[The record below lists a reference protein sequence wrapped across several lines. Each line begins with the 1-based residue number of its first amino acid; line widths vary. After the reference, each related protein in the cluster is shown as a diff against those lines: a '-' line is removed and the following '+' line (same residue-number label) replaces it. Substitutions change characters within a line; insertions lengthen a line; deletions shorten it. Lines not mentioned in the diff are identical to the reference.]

1 MRTQYTVA
9 GQSIPTITISYGSF
23 LILWGI
29 VISQISESNSI
40 TSYFPSLLGA
50 PLLLSGILANAI
62 PEKRKLWMHIAATF
76 GLLSALG
83 GTRFFMVISDGF
95 NYASSSMLMLLVT
108 GAIYTYI
115 CVQSF
120 IWFRKNK
127 EEIEAKISA
136 LSEASAGLA
145 QKMYAEQAEAGQQEA
160 EAGGSN
166 EDNDAVEAEF
176 EEVKEDEKKG

>member
-95 NYASSSMLMLLVT
+95 NYASSSMLMLLIT

-127 EEIEAKISA
+127 EEIEALRMQEMK
-136 LSEASAGLA
+136 SETPEMKSDTP
-145 QKMYAEQAEAGQQEA
+145 
-160 EAGGSN
+160 
-166 EDNDAVEAEF
+166 EDNQKTIVQNITYNIKDSAISGDISNSVN
-176 EEVKEDEKKG
+176 EKL